1 MGHIGSW
8 RGRYALTCIVAAV
21 TFVGVLGCAAKKD
34 LVATGGSRA
43 DGTVDLSY
51 ELGLYEKPQID
62 QTQGLTIARQ
72 RCGAWGYAD
81 AEPFGG
87 EKRQCQ
93 QFYGSNC
100 IRWFVTLTYQCL
112 GGGIRRS

>member
-51 ELGLYEKPQID
+51 ELGLYENPKS
-62 QTQGLTIARQ
+62 T
-72 RCGAWGYAD
+72 
-81 AEPFGG
+81 
-87 EKRQCQ
+87 
-93 QFYGSNC
+93 
-100 IRWFVTLTYQCL
+100 
-112 GGGIRRS
+112 RRRG